1 MIRLGVLAPG
11 LFLCASLSSG
21 QPALESE
28 VKEMGNSDSASQDF
42 GFEDVEWRLRE
53 IGLSITPDLM
63 AELALL
69 TERLPVGNVPIEEAV
84 TEYTQF
90 SKKAIATVALKM
102 SLLEKQ
108 IIDLESGNEA

>member
-1 MIRLGVLAPG
+1 M
-11 LFLCASLSSG
+11 
-21 QPALESE
+21 E
-28 VKEMGNSDSASQDF
+28 NSDSSSQEF

-69 TERLPVGNVPIEEAV
+69 TERLPVGDVPIEEAV

-90 SKKAIATVALKM
+90 SKQAIATIALKM
-102 SLLEKQ
+102 SLLEKR
-108 IIDLESGNEA
+108 ILDLEGLNEM